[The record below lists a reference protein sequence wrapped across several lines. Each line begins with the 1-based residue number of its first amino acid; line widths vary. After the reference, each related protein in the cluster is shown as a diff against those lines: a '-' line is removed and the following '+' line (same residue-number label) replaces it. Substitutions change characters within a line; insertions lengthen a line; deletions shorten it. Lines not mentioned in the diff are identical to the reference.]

1 MSVAPGP
8 HAPIEGETV
17 ITNHIAVRLL
27 LLVAAAAAAA
37 MAQSASPV
45 GSTAAPAVPALKVG
59 MLNVQEAVF
68 GCDEGQK
75 ELAALNA
82 KFASATNQIKALGEE
97 VDKLRKQL
105 EVQGPKMGD
114 SERAELANQIESKQ
128 NSLGRQQ
135 QYNQGEYMEQQNAIA
150 RRILRKL
157 LLVVEKYARENGIA
171 KVEDS
176 SKEWPEGP
184 TLWNSP
190 SIDITK
196 LVVEIYNTQS
206 RAAAAPA
213 SSGAPAHQP
222 ASPVK

>member
-1 MSVAPGP
+1 M
-8 HAPIEGETV
+8 
-17 ITNHIAVRLL
+17 TNHVAFRLL
-27 LLVAAAAAAA
+27 LLVSVVAPAAV
-37 MAQSASPV
+37 AQSTSPV

-68 GCDEGQK
+68 GCEEGQK

-82 KFASATNQIKALGEE
+82 KFAPATNQIKALGEE
-97 VDKLRKQL
+97 IDKLRKQL
-105 EVQGPKMGD
+105 EVQGPKMSD

-157 LLVVEKYARENGIA
+157 LPVVEKYARENGIT

-196 LVVEIYNTQS
+196 PVVEIYNAQS
-206 RAAAAPA
+206 KAAAASA
-213 SSGAPAHQP
+213 SSGASAHQP
-222 ASPVK
+222 ANPPK